1 MELKS
6 SSYTLESC
14 ILSTVWRYFQGK
26 PESLNLII
34 KITTYIVITFAIPLP
49 KKRIPKA
56 EAYPMKVVTVKFRV
70 RKTSRKV
77 LWNHPQCLFDITQV
91 IFCIPI
97 FSILK
102 EYRKNTKIRSFYF
115 IHQLSLMLSQLNDL
129 CFIRFPHDLN
139 GAWGRSDPHQ
149 KICSENCRIS

>member
-1 MELKS
+1 MELKWS
-6 SSYTLESC
+6 LYTLESC

-56 EAYPMKVVTVKFRV
+56 EAYPMKVVTVEFRV
-70 RKTSRKV
+70 GKTSRKV
-77 LWNHPQCLFDITQV
+77 LWNHPQCLFDLTQV
-91 IFCIPI
+91 ICCIPI
-97 FSILK
+97 SSILK
-102 EYRKNTKIRSFYF
+102 EYTKNTKTHSFYF
-115 IHQLSLMLSQLNDL
+115 IHQLSFMLSLLNAL
-129 CFIRFPHDLN
+129 CFISFPHDLN
-139 GAWGRSDPHQ
+139 GAWAGSDPYP